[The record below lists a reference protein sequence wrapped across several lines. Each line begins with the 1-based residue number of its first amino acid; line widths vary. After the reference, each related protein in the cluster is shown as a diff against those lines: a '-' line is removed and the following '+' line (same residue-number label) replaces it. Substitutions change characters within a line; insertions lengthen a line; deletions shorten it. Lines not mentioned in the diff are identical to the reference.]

1 MASLGEK
8 SRGST
13 AGDDTPDDLA
23 SLPSLDDTSVVEG
36 VRMRFQAGKMYT
48 RINTL
53 LVAMN
58 PYQWL
63 KIYGEEVMRQYAAA
77 TPGTLPPHV
86 YGTAAA
92 AFSGLV
98 GGNSQSIVISGESG
112 AGKSET
118 AKKVLQHVAFAAAR
132 GDSHANDNTE
142 AKILASAPILEAWGN
157 AKTSMNH
164 NSSRYGK
171 FLMLQFDLSGKL
183 VGAHVKTYLL
193 EKTRVIQQGQ
203 NERGYHVGYML
214 CGDADG
220 YKYKVPA
227 EPPSSAASELC
238 LRGCRAAPSAHASGL
253 CAGARRVGAR
263 VPGAHRLAHVARLGR
278 RRGDGPVYAQPQP
291 NTRHQLA
298 PRARS
303 LLIGRLA
310 RRTSPQA
317 ARRWSRWA

>member
-1 MASLGEK
+1 M
-8 SRGST
+8 
-13 AGDDTPDDLA
+13 
-23 SLPSLDDTSVVEG
+23 
-36 VRMRFQAGKMYT
+36 
-48 RINTL
+48 
-53 LVAMN
+53 
-58 PYQWL
+58 
-63 KIYGEEVMRQYAAA
+63 
-77 TPGTLPPHV
+77 

-193 EKTRVIQQGQ
+193 EKTRVIQQGP

-214 CGDADG
+214 CADVDG

-227 EPPSSAASELC
+227 ASELEY
-238 LRGCRAAPSAHASGL
+238 
-253 CAGARRVGAR
+253 
-263 VPGAHRLAHVARLGR
+263 LGR
-278 RRGDGPVYAQPQP
+278 TG
-291 NTRHQLA
+291 
-298 PRARS
+298 S
-303 LLIGRLA
+303 L
-310 RRTSPQA
+310 TSPGWDDKEEIEEIHSGEIA
-317 ARRWSRWA
+317 AFFGEVGQCLTTFFFCCGPL